1 MRFTRVIWLVLGAM
15 LLALV
20 SACGGAPQVVEKVE
34 TVEVEKVVTVEV
46 VKEVEKIVTVE
57 VEAEAVPTEEEAME
71 ATEEAMTETSQ
82 ETGAAAAQK
91 DRGDIRIVVVSHG
104 QASDPFWSVVKNG
117 VDQAAADMGV
127 TVEYQA
133 PQTFD
138 MVAMSQLIDAAVAS
152 SPDGL
157 VVSIP
162 DADALGDSIT
172 AAIDAGIPVISMN
185 SGSDVA
191 QELGILVHVGQT
203 EYEAGFGGG
212 ERMAAAGVTSA
223 LCINQ
228 EVGNVALDLRC
239 QGFTDAMTEAGA
251 TVEIIAVDLADPI
264 DSQQRIDAAITANSP
279 DGILTLGPTGA
290 APALAALED
299 AGLIGQIQLATFDL
313 SPEVLEAIRDGN
325 MLFAIDQQ
333 QYIQGY
339 LPIVL
344 LTLYNANLNTIANDV
359 LMTGPGFVTQD
370 TAAQVIDLSAAGT
383 R

>member
-1 MRFTRVIWLVLGAM
+1 MSRFKKPFILYLVL
-15 LLALV
+15 LLLV
-20 SACGGAPQVVEKVE
+20 AATGVVV
-34 TVEVEKVVTVEV
+34 
-46 VKEVEKIVTVE
+46 
-57 VEAEAVPTEEEAME
+57 
-71 ATEEAMTETSQ
+71 
-82 ETGAAAAQK
+82 AQK
-91 DRGDIRIVVVSHG
+91 DRGDIRIIVVSHG

-117 VDQAAADMGV
+117 VDRAAEDMRV

-138 MVAMSQLIDAAVAS
+138 MVAMSQLIDAAVAT

-172 AAIDAGIPVISMN
+172 AAIDAGIPVVSMN

-191 QELGILVHVGQT
+191 KELGILVHVGQT

-212 ERMAAAGVTSA
+212 ERMAAAGGTNA

-239 QGFTDAMTEAGA
+239 QGFADAMAASGGS
-251 TVEIIAVDLADPI
+251 VEVIAVDLADPI
-264 DSQQRIDAAITANSP
+264 DAQSRIDAALTANADVDS
-279 DGILTLGPTGA
+279 ILTLGPSGA
-290 APALAALED
+290 APALAALTD
-299 AGLIGQIQLATFDL
+299 SGQLGSILLATFDL
-313 SPEVLEAIRDGN
+313 SPEVLAAVRDGD

-344 LTLYNANLNTIANDV
+344 LTLLNSNLNTIANDV
-359 LMTGPGFVTQD
+359 LMTGPGFVTQS
-370 TAAQVIDLSAAGT
+370 TAAAVIDLSAAGT